1 MSYLHHSLELLH
13 FRSIEDVTS
22 ESLKKA
28 FKKTIL
34 TAHPDKGG
42 SEQSFDELLG
52 AYVYLTETLNRL
64 SGGRS
69 ALQCVISPEE
79 LQGQRAN
86 QLINEVFQELDNEQM
101 NEQLQKMR
109 LEHDTFHKKFEEQL
123 EENKGYLSWFTSTD
137 GADQLME
144 DAEGIY
150 GIHTIKRP
158 AFSEAEL
165 HQQFETAVRMGK
177 AEPTSIMLHP
187 DEMAYRSGTCLGVAL
202 MEEAGGTFTSDPNVN
217 PEYTDLYSAYT
228 SDNTMYDKLP
238 TFKDVPK
245 SLEDLIKERDAIYT
259 CQKDE
264 DLEVIAAY
272 EKKKMEQEA
281 AHKKRMTDYFNG
293 TASSVWA
300 IKDTNAVM
308 SNEASFIKQ
317 L

>member
-1 MSYLHHSLELLH
+1 MSYLQHSLELLH
-13 FRSIEDVTS
+13 FHSIEEVTS

-69 ALQCVISPEE
+69 ALQGIISPEE

-123 EENKGYLSWFTSTD
+123 EENKGYLSWFKSTD

-144 DAEGIY
+144 DTEGIY

-158 AFSEAEL
+158 TFSEAEL
-165 HQQFETAVRMGK
+165 HQQFETAVRK
-177 AEPTSIMLHP
+177 AEPTSIILHP

-202 MEEAGGTFTSDPNVN
+202 IEEAGGLYTSDPNVN

-238 TFKDVPK
+238 TFNNVPK
-245 SLEDLIKERDAIYT
+245 SLEDLIKERDAVYT

-264 DLEVIAAY
+264 DLEAIAAY

-300 IKDTNAVM
+300 IKDTND
-308 SNEASFIKQ
+308 ASFVKQ
-317 L
+317 F

>member
-1 MSYLHHSLELLH
+1 MSYLQHSLELLH

-69 ALQCVISPEE
+69 ALQGVISPEE

-101 NEQLQKMR
+101 NEQLQMMR

-123 EENKGYLSWFTSTD
+123 AENKGYLSWFKSTD

-158 AFSEAEL
+158 AFSEADL

-177 AEPTSIMLHP
+177 AEPTSIILHP

-245 SLEDLIKERDAIYT
+245 SLEDLIKERDAVYT

-264 DLEVIAAY
+264 DLEAIGNY

-300 IKDTNAVM
+300 IKDTVKA
-308 SNEASFIKQ
+308 EDDESFVKQ
-317 L
+317 F